1 MKIILDKIKSISD
14 VITNSSSEVFV
25 MCKTDAE
32 YYDRLKGT
40 NGCVNIHEI
49 TWDWLKEEGS
59 DEWKMVCTTCNI
71 DDGIFKDYVVNTD
84 YGCRYMSVSQDDWE
98 AFLELYHD
106 VIQDKLI
113 GFYWVDIED
122 HFEDA
127 IEVSDDARGDSIWSD
142 YRH

>member
-1 MKIILDKIKSISD
+1 MKIILGKIKSISD

-25 MCKTDAE
+25 MCKSAAKH
-32 YYDRLKGT
+32 YYNLKDT
-40 NGCVNIHEI
+40 NGCINIHEI
-49 TWDWLKEEGS
+49 TWDDLRENWCCRWCYELEMIC
-59 DEWKMVCTTCNI
+59 DICDININDIINTATC
-71 DDGIFKDYVVNTD
+71 DMTE
-84 YGCRYMSVSQDDWE
+84 DDWN

-122 HFEDA
+122 NFEDA

>member
-1 MKIILDKIKSISD
+1 MKIILGKIKSISD

-25 MCKTDAE
+25 MCKSAAK
-32 YYDRLKGT
+32 YYYNLEDT
-40 NGCVNIHEI
+40 NGCINIHEI
-49 TWDWLKEEGS
+49 TWDDLRENWCRRWCYELEMIC
-59 DEWKMVCTTCNI
+59 DICDININDIINTATC
-71 DDGIFKDYVVNTD
+71 DMTE
-84 YGCRYMSVSQDDWE
+84 DDWN

-127 IEVSDDARGDSIWSD
+127 IEVSDEARGDSIWSD

>member
-1 MKIILDKIKSISD
+1 MKIILGKIKSISD

-25 MCKTDAE
+25 MCKSAAK
-32 YYDRLKGT
+32 YYYNLEDT
-40 NGCVNIHEI
+40 NGCINIHEI
-49 TWDWLKEEGS
+49 TWDDLRENWCRQWRYELEMIC
-59 DEWKMVCTTCNI
+59 DICDININDIINTATC
-71 DDGIFKDYVVNTD
+71 DMTE
-84 YGCRYMSVSQDDWE
+84 DDWN

-113 GFYWVDIED
+113 GLYWVDIED

-127 IEVSDDARGDSIWSD
+127 IEVSDEARGDSIWSD

>member
-1 MKIILDKIKSISD
+1 MKIILGKIKSISD

-25 MCKTDAE
+25 MCKSAAK
-32 YYDRLKGT
+32 YYYNL
-40 NGCVNIHEI
+40 EI
-49 TWDWLKEEGS
+49 TWDDLRENWCRRWCYELEMIC
-59 DEWKMVCTTCNI
+59 DICDININDIINTATC
-71 DDGIFKDYVVNTD
+71 DMTE
-84 YGCRYMSVSQDDWE
+84 DDWN

-113 GFYWVDIED
+113 GLYWVDIED

-127 IEVSDDARGDSIWSD
+127 IEVSDEARGDSIWSD

>member
-1 MKIILDKIKSISD
+1 MICDICDININDIIN
-14 VITNSSSEVFV
+14 T
-25 MCKTDAE
+25 A
-32 YYDRLKGT
+32 
-40 NGCVNIHEI
+40 
-49 TWDWLKEEGS
+49 
-59 DEWKMVCTTCNI
+59 TC
-71 DDGIFKDYVVNTD
+71 DMTE
-84 YGCRYMSVSQDDWE
+84 DDWN

-127 IEVSDDARGDSIWSD
+127 IEVSEEARGDSIWSD

>member
-1 MKIILDKIKSISD
+1 MKIILGKIKSISD

-25 MCKTDAE
+25 MCKSAAK
-32 YYDRLKGT
+32 YYYNLEDT
-40 NGCVNIHEI
+40 NGCINIHEI
-49 TWDWLKEEGS
+49 TWDDLRENWCYELKMIC
-59 DEWKMVCTTCNI
+59 DICDININDIINTATC
-71 DDGIFKDYVVNTD
+71 DMTE
-84 YGCRYMSVSQDDWE
+84 DDWN

-113 GFYWVDIED
+113 GLYWVDIED

-127 IEVSDDARGDSIWSD
+127 IEVSEEARGDSIWSD